1 MSRAAL
7 EAENSPSRVAQGNLM
22 NRLVPY
28 LDLFP
33 RLQDAELA
41 RLTGVPEETARA
53 LRKQVDAVS
62 HALVRYVDLLPRLRD
77 AELIRLTGA
86 SAKTIRFWRLC
97 QPRSAASAAPRQPQQ
112 PGSKGTGEYAAATR
126 SAPSGSVRPER
137 AAVSEPASAPAARA
151 VPEQAARPAPTQPSL
166 ARSASDTDL
175 GVRGAPFP
183 GYDQDASN
191 AAALDDNS
199 EGIFLGLDL
208 PETGSHNPT

>member
-1 MSRAAL
+1 
-7 EAENSPSRVAQGNLM
+7 M

-28 LDLFP
+28 LDLFS
-33 RLQDAELA
+33 RLHDAELA
-41 RLTGVPEETARA
+41 RLTGVPEETAQA

-97 QPRSAASAAPRQPQQ
+97 QPKSAACAAPRQSQ
-112 PGSKGTGEYAAATR
+112 PSGSRGTGEYSTAARGAPAG
-126 SAPSGSVRPER
+126 SARPER
-137 AAVSEPASAPAARA
+137 AAAPAPAPAPRSTPQPAARA
-151 VPEQAARPAPTQPSL
+151 AATQPLFARP
-166 ARSASDTDL
+166 ASDTDL

-183 GYDQDASN
+183 GYDVGASN
-191 AAALDDNS
+191 AAALDDDS

-208 PETGSHNPT
+208 PETGSHDPT